1 SHTAPALFLERGF
14 DEVTV
19 SEIAEVCDVS
29 EKTVFNYFPTKEA
42 LLLDR
47 EEYMAAMLA
56 DALRGPGD
64 GVSLA
69 EAVGAAIE
77 ADVNLDYDR
86 WAQTDDPLRALA
98 MVRRFA

>member
-29 EKTVFNYFPTKEA
+29 EKTVFNYFPTKES

-47 EEYMAAMLA
+47 EDYEAQMITE
-56 DALRGPGD
+56 ALRDHGD
-64 GVSLA
+64 GASLV
-69 EAVGAAIE
+69 EAIVAVLE
-77 ADVNLDYDR
+77 ADVNVTYDH
-86 WAQTDDPLRALA
+86 WAAAVDPQQART
-98 MVRRFA
+98 